1 MSLFGAGWGTAYG
14 GGGGSGAMGTRAMIA
29 SHPGASGIQGTDR
42 DGDVEGP
49 GGVDTTRPSEMGRAA
64 QLRILKSWW
73 KADASHSAVWRV
85 EAKEAFDF
93 RAGEQWGAEDRQLL
107 NSQQRPHIVFNR
119 ALTMLKAVAG
129 MEINGRHEI
138 HYIPRHNEDTSV
150 NELLSGASKWM
161 GDECDGEDEQSQAFE
176 NLLTCG
182 MGWTES
188 RLDYEEDRQGKY
200 IEESNDPI
208 EMYWDRTAR
217 KKNLTDARRVHRVR
231 KMPMGDAMLMFKG
244 KTRFQ
249 LDAVWAVGTE
259 LEEASKTLEEKRKR
273 EENATDAVYDD
284 SIEVTIVNTQWWER
298 EQYWLVADDETGI
311 TAELSEVEYK
321 EFEKQM
327 KRYGMEVKAVQLTRR
342 VYKEAYIGG
351 EILSVGDA
359 PIKGQFK
366 WACMTGELNRTRG
379 IWFGLMGVMKDPQM
393 WANKWLSQTL
403 HILNTTAKGGVMAEK
418 DAFEDIKQAEEKW
431 ARPDTIVWVNRG
443 ALSGDKP
450 KVLPRPGQGFQQ
462 GYVEL
467 TQFAVNA
474 LREVTGINL
483 ELIGLKDINQPGIL
497 EAMRK
502 QAGMTVL
509 ATLFDSLRRY
519 RKIVGRIRLFII
531 QNFLSDGRL
540 IRVTG
545 VAGTK
550 AIPLMKS
557 KTEGDYNVIVD
568 DTPTSPNQK
577 EANWAVISAMLPA
590 FGEQLMQNPMMLLK
604 VLEYSPLPD
613 KLIQDLKA
621 LMQQPDPKQQ
631 QAQQLQTAAITA
643 KVNKDQAQAELF
655 LAQAGKEQQTAIYD
669 LAIAM
674 HDLQK
679 SKWEADQAQ
688 NAHRVEMMKAPGEI
702 DLNNAKATHER
713 MKATLTAH
721 QAAHE
726 HVKALVTGMTPI
738 DHEPPSE
745 TAARQQRHD
754 QVMLGATQVHDK
766 TMSREAQAHEKTMGA
781 MGHVAG
787 AMSDRF
793 GRDHESREGDKGR
806 SFEGT
811 QAGADRQFQA
821 GEARADREHQ
831 SREGTANRVAAAT
844 KDAAGHAAKKQLAG
858 VE

>member
-1 MSLFGAGWGTAYG
+1 
-14 GGGGSGAMGTRAMIA
+14 
-29 SHPGASGIQGTDR
+29 
-42 DGDVEGP
+42 
-49 GGVDTTRPSEMGRAA
+49 
-64 QLRILKSWW
+64 
-73 KADASHSAVWRV
+73 
-85 EAKEAFDF
+85 
-93 RAGEQWGAEDRQLL
+93 
-107 NSQQRPHIVFNR
+107 
-119 ALTMLKAVAG
+119 
-129 MEINGRHEI
+129 
-138 HYIPRHNEDTSV
+138 
-150 NELLSGASKWM
+150 
-161 GDECDGEDEQSQAFE
+161 
-176 NLLTCG
+176 
-182 MGWTES
+182 
-188 RLDYEEDRQGKY
+188 
-200 IEESNDPI
+200 
-208 EMYWDRTAR
+208 
-217 KKNLTDARRVHRVR
+217 
-231 KMPMGDAMLMFKG
+231 
-244 KTRFQ
+244 
-249 LDAVWAVGTE
+249 
-259 LEEASKTLEEKRKR
+259 
-273 EENATDAVYDD
+273 
-284 SIEVTIVNTQWWER
+284 
-298 EQYWLVADDETGI
+298 
-311 TAELSEVEYK
+311 
-321 EFEKQM
+321 
-327 KRYGMEVKAVQLTRR
+327 
-342 VYKEAYIGG
+342 
-351 EILSVGDA
+351 
-359 PIKGQFK
+359 
-366 WACMTGELNRTRG
+366 
-379 IWFGLMGVMKDPQM
+379 
-393 WANKWLSQTL
+393 
-403 HILNTTAKGGVMAEK
+403 
-418 DAFEDIKQAEEKW
+418 
-431 ARPDTIVWVNRG
+431 
-443 ALSGDKP
+443 
-450 KVLPRPGQGFQQ
+450 
-462 GYVEL
+462 
-467 TQFAVNA
+467 
-474 LREVTGINL
+474 
-483 ELIGLKDINQPGIL
+483 LIGLKDINQPGIL

-745 TAARQQRHD
+745 TAARQQQHD